1 MGQYPNNA
9 KTLPGP
15 ASVHFTITPHDTN
28 RLVVIPRALYCQAA
42 GNVVLVDEAGTS
54 MTYTLTQGQVLPF
67 RPVIV
72 KATGTTATVIGWE

>member
-1 MGQYPNNA
+1 MALTDFQGYRWPFGFDLGA
-9 KTLPGP
+9 GVRVP
-15 ASVHFTITPHDTN
+15 AYMLTD
-28 RLVVIPRALYCQAA
+28 AA